1 MTILFAKSTFFRY
14 FSQTISSFMN
24 NWKYTRDYLTWLQ
37 SRGQYTFSLQTALE
51 QTGKNYGAL
60 KRDLDRLKEKGVLV
74 SIRKGFYVIVP
85 PEYKSF
91 GILPAVQFI
100 DPLMKYLN
108 KRYYVGLLSAAQLHG
123 AAHQQPQEFY
133 VITELPSLRDIS
145 KNGIKINFSVKRNW
159 SESGIIEKKTDTGYV
174 KLSSPELTAIDL
186 LIYFNRVGSINR
198 ITTILTELVE
208 EFKQPALKK
217 ILYVDHPLAALQR
230 LGYILEIV
238 LDQRIYSK
246 VIYDRMRK
254 SRCSY
259 IPLRPDALSKEQFP
273 RNKKW
278 KIIENIV
285 IESDI

>member
-14 FSQTISSFMN
+14 FSQTISSIMN

-37 SRGQYTFSLQTALE
+37 SRGRYTFSLQTALE

-74 SIRKGFYVIVP
+74 SIRKSFYVIVP

-91 GILPAVQFI
+91 GILPVVQFI
-100 DPLMKYLN
+100 DPLMKYLD

-123 AAHQQPQEFY
+123 AAHQQPQEFF
-133 VITELPSLRDIS
+133 VITELPSLRDIF

-159 SESGIIEKKTDTGYV
+159 SESGIIERKTDTGYV

-186 LIYFNRVGSINR
+186 LVYFNRIGSINR
-198 ITTILTELVE
+198 IATVLTELVE
-208 EFKQPALKK
+208 EFKQSSLKK
-217 ILYVDHPLAALQR
+217 ILHMDHPLAVLQR

-238 LDQRIYSK
+238 LGQPVYSEI
-246 VIYDRMRK
+246 IYDRLRK
-254 SRCSY
+254 SRYSY
-259 IPLRPDALSKEQFP
+259 IPLHPEVLKQEQFP
-273 RNKKW
+273 RNKRW

-285 IESDI
+285 IEPDI